1 MFNRRPDGLMP
12 HQNSGVSRTRRAAF
26 AFLSLALAW
35 AGIMAIAH
43 WHWPVDPSIS
53 TKALDVLGSIGTFVG
68 VAYIGGSVVDYSGI
82 LSGIGGK
89 FGISIPT
96 PAAPPPP
103 HGGGDCDNGG

>member
-1 MFNRRPDGLMP
+1 MFNHRPDGLAP
-12 HQNSGVSRTRRAAF
+12 HQNSGVSRTRRASF

-89 FGISIPT
+89 FGINIPT
-96 PAAPPPP
+96 PHQDDCPPD
-103 HGGGDCDNGG
+103 GGNGG